1 MAAGDPEVD
10 LSGDGPAH
18 TPSLD
23 AFELEDLTAEELEA
37 DAAEAAAAEGTGKDQ
52 QVKPQRYSEL
62 NGIC

>member
-23 AFELEDLTAEELEA
+23 AFELEDLTTEELEA
-37 DAAEAAAAEGTGKDQ
+37 DAAEAAEAAAAEGTGKDQ
-52 QVKPQRYSEL
+52 QVKPQTV
-62 NGIC
+62 